1 MTPDQIVRYTHELYD
16 RGVKGILTV
25 SYDRRS
31 SLEAAKI
38 TEIAEPSHKAGV
50 LSLQEAAV
58 FCACGIHPEHAEEK
72 FPEELISDEASFKK
86 SFCAI
91 GEIGLDYRDGMPPR
105 ELQQSRFEEQLVLCR
120 NLKLPAVIHSVRA
133 CDDTLRTMKRFKGL
147 SFVMHGFSYSA
158 EAAREYVKLGAYIG
172 IGTRIL
178 DERARRLPE
187 TVREVAED
195 RLMIETDIPFCRQ
208 FKSTHCKTDSLIKSL
223 HDPAETSHHP
233 DDTGAATHADLL
245 TDIVNKISAI
255 KQIPTTRIE
264 GITQENAERFLIGD

>member
-50 LSLQEAAV
+50 MSLQEAAV

-72 FPEELISDEASFKK
+72 IPEELISDEASFKK

-105 ELQQSRFEEQLVLCR
+105 ELQQSRFEEQLALCR
-120 NLKLPAVIHSVRA
+120 DLKLPAVIHSVRA

-147 SFVMHGFSYSA
+147 SFVMHGFSYSH
-158 EAAREYVKLGAYIG
+158 EAAREFVKLGGNIG
-172 IGTRIL
+172 IGTGIL
-178 DERARRLPE
+178 NKRARRLPE
-187 TVREVAED
+187 TVKEILAEY
-195 RLMIETDIPFCRQ
+195 LMLETDIPFCRQ
-208 FKSTHCKTDSLIKSL
+208 YKNTHCKTDSLSYIPF
-223 HDPAETSHHP
+223 DPAETAYQSGN
-233 DDTGAATHADLL
+233 TEASAHADLL
-245 TDIVNKISAI
+245 TGIANAISSI
-255 KQIPTTRIE
+255 KHIPVIRVAEVTA
-264 GITQENAERFLIGD
+264 ENAERFLIGD